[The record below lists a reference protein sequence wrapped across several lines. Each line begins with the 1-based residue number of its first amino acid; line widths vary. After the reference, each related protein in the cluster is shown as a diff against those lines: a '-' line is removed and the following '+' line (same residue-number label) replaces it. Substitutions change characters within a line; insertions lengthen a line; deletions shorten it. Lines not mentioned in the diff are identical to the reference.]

1 MVPLRWYKHNTLVLE
16 SSGYSCWTLPW
27 HGSYNNDY
35 SVVVPSHRYGCSKLC
50 YFNKKDYDAIF
61 YHYNIIWII
70 RHTYAKNGGTA
81 RKQQLTKKCLQASE
95 TLLLQFK
102 RESASLS
109 FSYLTLSHSFSS
121 LPLSHSF
128 SSLPLSA
135 SLVHLLQAFLMQL
148 KVAIFIGPSS
158 KVPFY
163 LFIVEVHFQGK
174 IRSIGDN

>member
-1 MVPLRWYKHNTLVLE
+1 MVPLRWCKDHYTSVRIFLFFKLNTPFAWIIQRRLQKIL
-16 SSGYSCWTLPW
+16 C
-27 HGSYNNDY
+27 HK
-35 SVVVPSHRYGCSKLC
+35 YGCSKIC
-50 YFNKKDYDAIF
+50 CFKKKDYDAIF

-70 RHTYAKNGGTA
+70 WHTYAKNGGTA
-81 RKQQLTKKCLQASE
+81 RKQQLTKKCLQTSE

-109 FSYLTLSHSFSS
+109 FCCRT
-121 LPLSHSF
+121 LSHSF